1 MTKRRMLLTLTLAL
15 LALPSFGRV
24 LSYAPVTD
32 RMPLPA
38 VQSRLNRHFAL
49 MEGSVG
55 WSSWGTQVSDGQ
67 LVVYD
72 AVGGDEPRVV
82 LPAGGKATFLGAA
95 AWESPDSSSLRLL
108 ALTDA
113 AIGNAPATPGSFR
126 YLYSS
131 DGGRNWMAVSPAASF
146 SYTYSE
152 VIPDV
157 GGPVVRARGARIAIG
172 TAQTPFVFEIPLE
185 SDKRSLFAVDANG
198 ASRLLIDHAAVA
210 TIVGTD
216 RDGSHVLVRTP
227 TADQIAIVGV
237 DGSKVPGATTSS
249 SNSVDG
255 WIAADGLVYLNNG
268 FRLTTFRNGQP
279 VADIADA
286 PPGVQLSA
294 GLPYVPLLN
303 SGFFAVPTAD
313 YRGAWVMQRGP
324 ARPTVLSLYTPA
336 AGLVTQWSDISGP
349 EVEAL
354 HTGAS
359 GQRLLIQVHRPRP
372 VVADQIRVD
381 PALAVWEIGTPA
393 PKGYDELFLNEVE
406 GKGFVHVDADTIG
419 SGAPFV
425 FDSAIRVF
433 FPGPITS
440 PAPPSAGGGADV
452 TQEWGVV
459 RGSLQQ
465 RLVLPAIARLP
476 GAYGSFWQT
485 DLVFRNPSS
494 ESIKVVVNYV
504 PTAGTITIQV
514 YDPKTLTLA
523 AGETRVVRDALKTL
537 FDLDSGGGAMFVTP
551 EVGQALNVTSRTYN
565 RNADGGTYGMGI
577 NAIDVFAAASPRF
590 PSTFAGGLHGAN
602 FRTNFIATDVSG
614 RSSSI
619 MLTAAGNAGIIG
631 RDFAILAPANGQ
643 AQANS
648 ISDSMGVTPNDVG
661 AILFRP
667 ATGAAIGSLIAID
680 NRTNDPTYFP
690 PDLPATVVR
699 TIPAIGHLDGANG
712 SKFRSDLFLY
722 NPSSKLRNVTLT
734 MSKWDNPF
742 VTANVTLALLPN
754 ESKIVRDAL
763 FTIFNQSGI
772 ARLRFQSNADDGIG
786 VRVTSRTY
794 TIDEN
799 GGTYGFLMPPL
810 NAFQTAASGESLE
823 ILGAVGDPQFRT
835 NLSLVDVVTTNVA
848 GVTRTVRIDILD
860 EKSVT
865 VDSFQTTWP
874 AGGGIQLLDLFRAR
888 GLGDGPKGALIRVTP
903 FNGSIG
909 AFATM
914 IDNKTNDPTYLGPYL
929 SAAAQ

>member
-1 MTKRRMLLTLTLAL
+1 MLLTLTLAL

-32 RMPLPA
+32 RMPVPA
-38 VQSRLNRHFAL
+38 VQSRINRHFAL
-49 MEGSVG
+49 MEGTVG
-55 WSSWGTQVSDGQ
+55 GSSWGTTVSAGQ

-72 AVGGDEPRVV
+72 ATGGDEPRVV
-82 LPAGGKATFLGAA
+82 LPASGTATFIGAA
-95 AWESPDSSSLRLL
+95 AWESADSSTLRLL
-108 ALTDA
+108 AFTDA
-113 AIGNAPATPGSFR
+113 GIGEASPAPGTFR
-126 YLYSS
+126 YLYSP
-131 DGGRNWMAVSPAASF
+131 DGGRTWTVASPPSTISYRYSF
-146 SYTYSE
+146 Y

-157 GGPVVRARGARIAIG
+157 GGPVVRARDARIAVG
-172 TAQTPFVFEIPLE
+172 TAQSPFAFELP
-185 SDKRSLFAVDANG
+185 SNNKTSLFAVDANG
-198 ASRLLIDHAAVA
+198 ASRVLVDQADSA
-210 TIVGTD
+210 TIVGSD
-216 RDGSHVLVRTP
+216 RDGSHLLVRTP
-227 TADQIAIVGV
+227 TTSQIAIVGLN
-237 DGSKVPGATTSS
+237 GTTAPGATTDSY
-249 SNSVDG
+249 NPVDG
-255 WIAADGLVYLNNG
+255 WIAADGLVYINDGYVL
-268 FRLTTFRNGQP
+268 RAYRNGQAP
-279 VADIADA
+279 AIVASA
-286 PPGVQLSA
+286 PA
-294 GLPYVPLLN
+294 GTLLLGAPILVTMLN
-303 SGFFAVPTAD
+303 TSFFAVPTAD
-313 YRGAWVMQRGP
+313 YRGAWVMQRASGQ
-324 ARPTVLSLYTPA
+324 PTILSLYTPA

-349 EVEAL
+349 QVEAL

-372 VVADQIRVD
+372 VVADQVRLD

-393 PKGYDELFLNEVE
+393 PRAYDELFLNEVD

-433 FPGPITS
+433 LPIPITS
-440 PAPPSAGGGADV
+440 PSPSPVGGGADV

-465 RLVLPAIARLP
+465 RLVLPAIARLQ
-476 GAYGSFWQT
+476 GGYGSFWQT

-494 ESIKVVVNYV
+494 EAIKVVVNYV
-504 PTAGTITIQV
+504 PTAGAITIQL

-523 AGETRVVRDALKTL
+523 AGETRVVRDALQTL
-537 FDLDSGGGAMFVTP
+537 FNLDSGGGAMFVTP

-590 PSTFAGGLHGAN
+590 PATFAAGLHGAN

-614 RSSSI
+614 RSSTI

-631 RDFAILAPANGQ
+631 RGFAFLAPPSGQ
-643 AQANS
+643 AQVNA
-648 ISDSMGVTPNDVG
+648 ISDSMGVTPNDLG

-667 ATGAAIGSLIAID
+667 VTGAAIGSLIAID

-690 PDLPATVVR
+690 PDLPASVVR

-722 NPSSKLRNVTLT
+722 NPSNKIRNVTLT

-742 VTANVTLALLPN
+742 VTAGVTLALLPN

-772 ARLRFQSNADDGIG
+772 ARLRFQSNADDGVG

-835 NLSLVDVVTTNVA
+835 NLSLVDVVNTIVA

-874 AGGGIQLLDLFRAR
+874 AGGGIQLLDLFHAR

-903 FNGSIG
+903 FSGSIG